1 MKEKDFDLFKG
12 FSMEKMAQIRHIS
25 RKKNSQSPDFYGKFQ
40 EVAKD
45 IERF

>member
-25 RKKNSQSPDFYGKFQ
+25 RKKKFSI
-40 EVAKD
+40 A
-45 IERF
+45 RLLW